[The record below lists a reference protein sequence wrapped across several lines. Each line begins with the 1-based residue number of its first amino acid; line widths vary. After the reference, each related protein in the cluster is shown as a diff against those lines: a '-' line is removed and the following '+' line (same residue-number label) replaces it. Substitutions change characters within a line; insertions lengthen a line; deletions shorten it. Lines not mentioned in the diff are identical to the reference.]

1 MCKRDF
7 SDILKKS
14 DKYDGFVKKTR
25 IKFKKI
31 EYMLDKMLM
40 VFHNKLNKLLKLK
53 TNGQNAYDFNK
64 M

>member
-53 TNGQNAYDFNK
+53 TNGQNVYDFNK

>member
-1 MCKRDF
+1 MTDL
-7 SDILKKS
+7 SKKQELN
-14 DKYDGFVKKTR
+14 
-25 IKFKKI
+25 FKKI

-53 TNGQNAYDFNK
+53 TNGQNVCDFNK